1 MIVPASSSKHHRI
14 DITTALMQNHPPHYA
29 LPADLLPVLP
39 VLSLES
45 SSQMNNITA
54 LMLSISPAMS
64 SVVHVFH
71 DLKRL
76 AAWLEAQSSMPDIE
90 RDCLFAYALAALAI
104 IILLRRKLDSFS
116 GALPSYL
123 ITIPDALRN
132 SEMDDPKFL
141 VLRLWLLTISGISTT
156 ERDER
161 EGAQVGL
168 VVEMRAAGLQSWR
181 DVMELAPKYL
191 EDISRLIT
199 PLDVGIKGTR
209 LLNNALIRNLL
220 KIDPEFDM
228 KGVAR

>member
-90 RDCLFAYALAALAI
+90 RDCLFVSLF
-104 IILLRRKLDSFS
+104 LDPIAHRELSDCAPLIS
-116 GALPSYL
+116 ATPPS
-123 ITIPDALRN
+123 R
-132 SEMDDPKFL
+132 
-141 VLRLWLLTISGISTT
+141 
-156 ERDER
+156 
-161 EGAQVGL
+161 
-168 VVEMRAAGLQSWR
+168 
-181 DVMELAPKYL
+181 
-191 EDISRLIT
+191 
-199 PLDVGIKGTR
+199 
-209 LLNNALIRNLL
+209 
-220 KIDPEFDM
+220 
-228 KGVAR
+228 KGVCAGGAGDYHIAQAQT